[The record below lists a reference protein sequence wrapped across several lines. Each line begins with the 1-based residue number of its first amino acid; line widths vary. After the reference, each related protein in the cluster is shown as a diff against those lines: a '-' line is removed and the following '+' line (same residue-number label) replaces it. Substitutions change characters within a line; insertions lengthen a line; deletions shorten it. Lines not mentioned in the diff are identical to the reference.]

1 MRKFVF
7 VFLTVFL
14 LVITSCINDAN
25 DCPCTMEF
33 RMVTVVVVD
42 SVNNPVKGL
51 LTNVKDQFGKEYD
64 FSNEDPFFEGHY
76 IVMSDNYVHDF
87 SVVPKAVIFN
97 GRKDNLEVNAAFM
110 ISADR
115 CNCHI
120 DKVSGPDTL
129 MLK

>member
-1 MRKFVF
+1 MRKLVYVWAAFC
-7 VFLTVFL
+7 L
-14 LVITSCINDAN
+14 LAITSCINDAN

-42 SVNNPVKGL
+42 SLNNPVKGL
-51 LTNVKDQFGKEYD
+51 ITSVKDQFGKEYD

-76 IVMSDNYVHDF
+76 VVMSDNYVNDF
-87 SVVPKAVIFN
+87 SIVPKTIIFN
-97 GRKDNLEVNAAFM
+97 GKKDDLEVNAAFM

-129 MLK
+129 VLK